1 MTEYSLHSQVKA
13 WYSILGDKIE
23 VKVDEGYIIDI
34 LRENILIEIQ
44 TRNFSS
50 IKRKLRK
57 LLENK
62 NRIHLIYPIAK
73 IKWLVYVN
81 NTGVIIRKRKSPKK
95 GKIVDLFYEL
105 VFLTELVKDKN
116 FSFEI
121 LLIEEEEERCSDG
134 RGSWRRRG
142 ISIKDRKLLR
152 VFERVLFENRQS
164 YCRFL
169 PFKKNE
175 IFTNRLLSIK
185 LGVSLRLARKISY
198 CLRKMELIKL
208 CCIKKKQYLFKVC

>member
-13 WYSILGDKIE
+13 WYSIFGDEIE

-34 LRENILIEIQ
+34 IRKNMLIEIQ

-50 IKRKLRK
+50 IKKKLIK
-57 LLENK
+57 LLK
-62 NRIHLIYPIAK
+62 NNRVRLVYPISK

-81 NTGVIIRKRKSPKK
+81 NNGELIRKRKSPKT

-105 VFLTELVKDKN
+105 VFLSELAKDEN

-121 LLIEEEEERCSDG
+121 LLIEEEEERCNDG

-142 ISIKDRKLLR
+142 ISIKNRKLLR
-152 VFERVLFENRQS
+152 VFENVVFADIQS
-164 YCRFL
+164 YHRFL
-169 PFKKNE
+169 PFKRNE
-175 IFTNRLLSIK
+175 IFTNRLLSNK

-198 CLRKMELIKL
+198 CLRKMELIEL
-208 CCIKKKQYLFKVC
+208 YCRKKKKYLFRVC

>member
-13 WYSILGDKIE
+13 WYSILGDEIE
-23 VKVDEGYIIDI
+23 VTVEEGYIIDI
-34 LRENILIEIQ
+34 IRKNMLIEIQ

-50 IKRKLRK
+50 IKKKLRK
-57 LLENK
+57 LLEN
-62 NRIHLIYPIAK
+62 NRIRLIYPIAK

-81 NTGVIIRKRKSPKK
+81 NNGVLIRKRKSPKK

-105 VFLTELVKDKN
+105 VFITEFVKNEN

-121 LLIEEEEERCSDG
+121 LLIEEEEERCNDG
-134 RGSWRRRG
+134 KGSWRRRG
-142 ISIKDRKLLR
+142 ISIRDRKLLR
-152 VFERVLFENRQS
+152 VFESVLFENRQS
-164 YCRFL
+164 YHRFL

-175 IFTNRLLSIK
+175 IFTNRLLSNK

-198 CLRKMELIKL
+198 CLRKMKLIELY
-208 CCIKKKQYLFKVC
+208 CRRKKQYLYKVC